1 MENILEVSNLCKEY
15 DQFTLKDVSF
25 HLPRG
30 YVMGLVGP
38 NGSGKTTIIKLIMNL
53 VMKQAGTIKVF
64 GLDHKECEAEIKA
77 KIGFVYEVPNFYTDL
92 TLQQITSLIA
102 PFYRR
107 WDCEVYDRYCQAF
120 HLPMTKP
127 FKTLSKGMK
136 MKFSLALALSHHAEL
151 LILDEPTGGL
161 DPVFRR
167 EFLDLLYEHMQD
179 ENRAVLFSTH
189 ITSDLENIADYLT
202 FIKDGDI
209 QLSLSINEI
218 RENWGVIKTEQENIA
233 LDEFDIQGMRKRKSF
248 TEILTSDIN
257 KARQVLNQDT
267 LFEKASIE
275 DIMFLLGKGDTHES
289 RTT

>member
-1 MENILEVSNLCKEY
+1 MENILKVSNLRKEY
-15 DQFTLKDVSF
+15 DQFTLKDISF

-53 VMKQAGTIKVF
+53 IMKQAGTIEIF
-64 GLDHKECEAEIKA
+64 GLDHRECEAEVKA
-77 KIGFVYEVPNFYTDL
+77 KIGFVYEVPNFYPDF
-92 TLQQITSLIA
+92 TLQQITTLIA
-102 PFYRR
+102 PFYVR
-107 WDCEVYDRYCQAF
+107 WDNAEYERHCQAF
-120 HLPMTKP
+120 QLPMTKP
-127 FKTLSKGMK
+127 FKSLSKGMK

-167 EFLDLLYEHMQD
+167 EFLDILYEHMQD

-189 ITSDLENIADYLT
+189 ITSDLESIADYLT
-202 FIKDGDI
+202 FIEQGEI

-218 RENWGVIKTEQENIA
+218 RENWGVIKTEQEDIA
-233 LDEFDIQGMRKRKSF
+233 WDELAVQGMRKRKSF
-248 TEILTSDIN
+248 TEILTSDIK
-257 KARQVLNQDT
+257 KAKQLLNQDT

-275 DIMFLLGKGDTHES
+275 DILFLSGKGGSHACHTN
-289 RTT
+289 